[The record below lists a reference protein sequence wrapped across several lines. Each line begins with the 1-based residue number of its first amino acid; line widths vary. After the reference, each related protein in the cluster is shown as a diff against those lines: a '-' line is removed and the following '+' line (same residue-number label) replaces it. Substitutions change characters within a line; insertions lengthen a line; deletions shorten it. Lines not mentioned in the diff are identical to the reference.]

1 MDDPPSA
8 VCKFW
13 CCRAR
18 TVAYGAGHAA
28 LGWSLKVCVSKVPS
42 DNHGMSTPKVLFG
55 FHAVGVR
62 LKTTPQSIIEI
73 YVDPTRR
80 DARMRQFVDKAKE
93 AGVRLIE
100 ADGMRLA
107 KLCGSHGHQGVAA
120 RVQALTQVT
129 SLDELLEQLEAANAD
144 KPLAQ
149 RTQALILVL
158 DGVTDPHNLGACLRV
173 ADGAGV
179 QAVIAPKDHA
189 AGINA
194 TVAKVASGAAETVPY
209 FMVTN
214 LARTLNEL
222 KERNIWIIGTS
233 DVAPR
238 TLYQTDLK
246 GPIAL
251 VLGAEGD
258 GMRALTAK
266 TCDELVSIPMRG
278 AVESLNVSV
287 ASGVCLYE
295 AVRQRSIP
303 PELTKLIPASA

>member
-1 MDDPPSA
+1 
-8 VCKFW
+8 
-13 CCRAR
+13 
-18 TVAYGAGHAA
+18 
-28 LGWSLKVCVSKVPS
+28 
-42 DNHGMSTPKVLFG
+42 MSSPKVLFG

-62 LKTTPQSIIEI
+62 LKTAPKSIVEI
-73 YVDPTRR
+73 YFEPTRR
-80 DARMRQFVDKAKE
+80 DARMRQFLEKANE

-100 ADGMRLA
+100 ADGVRLA
-107 KLCGSHGHQGVAA
+107 KLCGGHGHQGVAA
-120 RVQALTQVT
+120 RVQELAQVK
-129 SLDELLEQLEAANAD
+129 SLDELLEQLEAAQAD
-144 KPLAQ
+144 KPLTEREQ
-149 RTQALILVL
+149 PLLLVL

-179 QAVIAPKDHA
+179 HAVIAPKDHA

-233 DVAPR
+233 DVAPK
-238 TLYQTDLK
+238 TIYQVDLK
-246 GPIAL
+246 GPVAL
-251 VLGAEGD
+251 VLGAEGE
-258 GMRALTAK
+258 GMRALTSK

-295 AVRQRSIP
+295 AVRQRS
-303 PELTKLIPASA
+303 